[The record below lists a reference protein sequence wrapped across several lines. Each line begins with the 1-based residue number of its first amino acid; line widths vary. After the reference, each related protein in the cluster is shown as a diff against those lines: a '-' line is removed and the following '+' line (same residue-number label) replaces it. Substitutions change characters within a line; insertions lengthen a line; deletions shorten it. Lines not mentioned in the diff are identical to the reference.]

1 MEPYVKVDNVSLRF
15 RLYRNRHPNLK
26 EAVIHWL
33 RGASANAGGDGTSEH
48 QGSGSSYSEFW
59 ALKDVSLDFAAGSR
73 VGIVG
78 RNGAGKS
85 TLLRV
90 ISGIYRPTTGRVSH
104 EGFLIPIFTV
114 GFGFNGELTGREN
127 ILQAGAIMGITPRQM
142 LRRVESIMQFAE
154 LEKFIDTPVKYYST
168 GMAMRLAFTTAT
180 EVSPDILLLDEVFGG
195 GDAGFQ
201 EKALKRLEALI
212 ERTKVVIMVSHD
224 MSIIERFCNRAVW
237 IRDGHLAAD
246 GLPREV
252 IASYLAATAEPVAA
266 G

>member
-15 RLYRNRHPNLK
+15 RLYRNRHPNIK

-33 RGASANAGGDGTSEH
+33 RGKQSDNGYQD
-48 QGSGSSYSEFW
+48 FW
-59 ALKDVSLDFAAGSR
+59 AVRDVSLDFPAGSR
-73 VGIVG
+73 VGIIG

-85 TLLRV
+85 TLLR
-90 ISGIYRPTTGRVSH
+90 ILSGIYQPTIGRVEH
-104 EGFLIPIFTV
+104 QGFLIPIFTV

-127 ILQAGAIMGITPRQM
+127 IIQAGAIMGITQKEM
-142 LRRVESIMQFAE
+142 ARRVDNIMQFAE
-154 LEKFIDTPVKYYST
+154 LEKFVDTPVKYYST

-195 GDAGFQ
+195 GDVGFQ
-201 EKALKRLEALI
+201 EKALNRLEKLI

-237 IRDGHLAAD
+237 LRDGQLTAD
-246 GLPREV
+246 GPPGEV
-252 IASYLAATAEPVAA
+252 IPRYLAAMT
-266 G
+266 